1 VSTRTKATVLVV
13 SLLVVAYVGLGAV
26 LGRTASEGAYR
37 QLAVFSEVLAHIQNN
52 YVEDPNMPRVTVG
65 ALRGLL
71 EALDPY
77 STYLSPREYA
87 RYQQQAKNP
96 PAGDVGVVLSKR
108 LGMVSVIAVLPDSPA
123 MKAGLRTGDLLE
135 SVAGYSSR
143 DMSVDQAYQ
152 LLAGEPGSVVKV
164 SIVREQRADPQETDL
179 VRARLRPAKVVSG
192 KLEGDIGYLKVAS
205 LEAGRA
211 AEIRG
216 ALQQLRGQGVEKLI
230 LDLRG
235 CAAGSPEEGVETARL
250 FLSSGTITFAQ
261 GQRYP
266 KQTFQAAPDKVAWN
280 GPLTV
285 LINPGTAGAAEI
297 VAAAVQENDR
307 GELVGQRS
315 YGVGSVMKVIP
326 LEDGSALILAVA
338 KYYTPSGKAI
348 PEHAVEP
355 TVTVEQPAEQV
366 LAPLPNALP
375 APGDAV
381 VNKALEVLRGD
392 EARSPRRAA

>member
-1 VSTRTKATVLVV
+1 MSMRTKAAVLAV
-13 SLLVVAYVGLGAV
+13 SLLVVAYVGMGAV

-37 QLAVFSEVLAHIQNN
+37 QLAVFSEVLAQIQNN

-77 STYLSPREYA
+77 STYLSPREFA
-87 RYQQQAKNP
+87 QYQQQAKNP
-96 PAGDVGVVLSKR
+96 PAGDVGLGLSKR
-108 LGMVSVIAVLPDSPA
+108 LGMVSVVAVLPDSPGA
-123 MKAGLRTGDLLE
+123 KAGLRTGEMLE
-135 SVAGYSSR
+135 SIAGYSTR

-164 SIVREQRADPQETDL
+164 SIVREQRADPQGVEL
-179 VRARLRPAKVVSG
+179 VRAKLRPAKLVSG
-192 KLEGDIGYLKVAS
+192 KLEGDIGYLKVVS
-205 LEAGRA
+205 LEPGRA
-211 AEIRG
+211 GEIRS
-216 ALQQLRGQGVEKLI
+216 ALQQLRGQGVQKLI
-230 LDLRG
+230 FDLRG
-235 CAAGSPEEGVETARL
+235 CAAGAPEEGVETARL
-250 FLSSGTITFAQ
+250 FLPSGTITFAQ

-266 KQTFQAAPDKVAWN
+266 KQTFQAVPDKVAWS

-297 VAAAVQENDR
+297 VAAAVGENNR
-307 GELVGQRS
+307 GELVGQRT
-315 YGVGSVMKVIP
+315 YGVGSVMKVIL
-326 LEDGSALILAVA
+326 LEDGSALILSVA

-348 PEHAVEP
+348 PEHAVQP

-366 LAPLPNALP
+366 LAPLPNTLP

-381 VNKALEVLRGD
+381 VNKALEVLRGE
-392 EARSPRRAA
+392 EARKAA